1 MAKRLQTQGPNVRD
15 TKVQVVAPIVDTY
28 YKPDQ
33 KGNEY
38 TQLSN
43 FLNEVVPE
51 INRLSVDKD
60 NERIEREVEML
71 GEIAI
76 SNLDGKTYQEVV
88 NELGLRDSHASH
100 VAFNS
105 RLGTE
110 AGKNAAQQVQSWWAE
125 NQRRFY
131 EAEDK
136 TLFETEREA
145 LQQELFPKG
154 QNGLGYA
161 SAYNKTVQGTFATV
175 DQNFYA
181 SFTKENQEHKAKGLT
196 DTFSIYI
203 DHFDDEGMNKH
214 KEFVVQEKMWTGEQ
228 VKDITNGSFSQNF
241 ALVETVEGADKI
253 LDTYKKM
260 KSGSGMM
267 FDVFAN
273 KVFILD
279 EYNKALTRLAQE
291 ESRNNAMQ
299 NMMETEVGDEIA
311 DFANKLIMEGKEVT
325 EEAIIAE
332 IGEENFNAL
341 GEDVRTRAMLQGINS
356 GNSFLVSQ
364 ETNRNK
370 YESIKE
376 QFDELSTK
384 EDRDALLGTLLL
396 DQNTSQGRTLVKQ
409 IYTQANLPESNQIM
423 VKSKLRINAKYGVS
437 ENVNPTTTDQLIAK
451 ARAAELLQRVKDYYV
466 ADLITNPEIPV
477 AEHEALI
484 NKKIEELLLLTE
496 FNPTSSEKQFFDPDG
511 TQLSNQPPPSVS
523 QRTVNNTPQGTGTGF
538 NINQQGLITL
548 NSGRAPNITVTGP

>member
-1 MAKRLQTQGPNVRD
+1 MANRLQTQGPNVRD

-28 YKPDQ
+28 FKPDQ

-51 INRLSVDKD
+51 ITKLAVDKD

-88 NELGLRDSHASH
+88 KELGLRDSHASH

-110 AGKNAAQQVQSWWAE
+110 AGKNAAQIVQSWWAE

-181 SFTKENQEHKAKGLT
+181 SFTKENQEHQAKGLT

-228 VKDITNGSFSQNF
+228 VRDITNGSFAQNF

-291 ESRNNAMQ
+291 ESRDRTMQ
-299 NMMETEVGDEIA
+299 NMMESEVGDQIA
-311 DFANKLIMEGKEVT
+311 DFANKLIMEGKDVT

-364 ETNRNK
+364 ETSLNK

-376 QFDELSTK
+376 QFDELPTK

-409 IYTQANLPESNQIM
+409 IYAQSNLMESNQIM
-423 VKSKLRINAKYGVS
+423 VKTKLRIDAKYGVS
-437 ENVNPTTTDQLIAK
+437 DNTTPTATDQLIAK
-451 ARAAELLQRVKDYYV
+451 ARAAQLLQRIKDYYV
-466 ADLITNPEIPV
+466 ADLITDSEIPV

-484 NKKIEELLLLTE
+484 NEKIEELLKLRE
-496 FNPTSSEKQFFDPDG
+496 FAPIGTAEQFFNPDG
-511 TQLSNQPPPSVS
+511 TLVGSSTPSVS

-538 NINQQGLITL
+538 NINSSGQITL